1 MAKKNVSRR
10 TFLKGAAV
18 TAAGV
23 SIVPRR
29 VLGGVGYQAPS
40 DTLNIAAVG
49 AGGMGG
55 SNLRNVESE
64 NVVALA
70 DVDGDRASES
80 FERFPDAAQYK
91 DFRRMLDED
100 GDDIDAVI
108 IATPDHTHAV
118 AASMAMQMGKHVYVQ
133 KPLTRTIRE
142 ARRLLEL
149 ADEYNVVTQ
158 MGNQGHSHD
167 DGRRLLELV
176 WAGAIGPVNEVHV
189 WTNRPVWPQGVPRP
203 ASSMPVPNHVDWELW
218 LGPAPHVPYHEA
230 YAPFAWRGWVD
241 WGTSALG
248 DMGAHLI
255 DHAYWA
261 LGLDYPTSVWSS
273 SSPFGGEDE
282 RASWPQ
288 SQMTQYKFARGGRE
302 PITMMWYD
310 GGLIAPRP
318 DALPDEV
325 ELSPGGGA
333 LMVGEKGVL
342 LYDTYGHNP
351 RIFPE
356 HLEEDYAGVPQ
367 TVERIDVS
375 HEMNWVNACKGLN
388 EPSCPFSYAVPLTET
403 MLLGV
408 VSLLAGGLIYY
419 DPKQMAIPN
428 APEAEQYLHYDYRGS
443 WEI

>member
-1 MAKKNVSRR
+1 MTKKDVSRR
-10 TFLKGAAV
+10 TFLKGAAL

-23 SIVPRR
+23 SIVPRH
-29 VLGGVGYQAPS
+29 VLGGAAFQAPS
-40 DTLNIAAVG
+40 DTLNIAAIG

-55 SNLRNVESE
+55 SNLEAVEAE

-70 DVDGDRASES
+70 DVDWDRASES
-80 FERFPDAAQYK
+80 FDRFADAAQYT
-91 DFRRMLDED
+91 DFRRMLDER
-100 GDDIDAVI
+100 DDIDAVI

-133 KPLTRTIRE
+133 KPLTRTVRE

-176 WAGAIGPVNEVHV
+176 WAGAIGPVHTVHV
-189 WTNRPVWPQGVPRP
+189 WTNRPIWPQGVSRP
-203 ASSMPVPNHVDWELW
+203 DGNPSVPDTMEWDLW
-218 LGPAPHVPYHEA
+218 LGPAPEVPYSDA
-230 YAPFAWRGWVD
+230 YAPFSWRGWVD

-261 LGLDYPTSVWSS
+261 LDLDYPTSVWSS

-288 SQMTQYKFARGGRE
+288 SQMTQYKFGRGGRDQ
-302 PITMMWYD
+302 ITLMWYD

-318 DALPDEV
+318 DALPDDI

-351 RIFPE
+351 RVFPE
-356 HLEEDYAGVPQ
+356 NLMDDYADVPE
-367 TVERIDVS
+367 TVSRIDVS

-408 VSLLAGGLIYY
+408 VSLQAGELIYY
-419 DPKQMAIPN
+419 DPENMTIPN
-428 APEAEQYLHYDYRGS
+428 MPDAEQYLHREYRSG